1 MTGITYFLKRYIFL
15 HFGREYSIIPL
26 NSRTVKVGTFK
37 SKIFDRRG
45 GLRLKMQ
52 NGRTPSNIPNTI
64 HFDMKY
70 IKILLH
76 LLMRSFV
83 RYYHRYSCYINSN
96 LRDLMMNHFYYVYL
110 NACNVGFRGYLP
122 SKSKIFGSLNSI
134 LEKNLQA
141 IV

>member
-1 MTGITYFLKRYIFL
+1 MVAWYLAMLAVKLMQQIKPLI
-15 HFGREYSIIPL
+15 SIVDQVFNKIMIM
-26 NSRTVKVGTFK
+26 NRT
-37 SKIFDRRG
+37 I
-45 GLRLKMQ
+45 
-52 NGRTPSNIPNTI
+52 
-64 HFDMKY
+64 
-70 IKILLH
+70 
-76 LLMRSFV
+76 